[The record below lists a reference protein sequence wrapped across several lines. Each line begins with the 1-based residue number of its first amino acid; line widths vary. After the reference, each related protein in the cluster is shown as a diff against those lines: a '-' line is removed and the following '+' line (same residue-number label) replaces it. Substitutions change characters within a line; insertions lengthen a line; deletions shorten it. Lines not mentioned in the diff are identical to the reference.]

1 MRSEPVSEPP
11 YTFSVNLTPS
21 GAPSFE
27 PDLDFHGDGGDPFY
41 ARNFSYKLRDTH
53 SFFAP
58 VPRRNDDEAP

>member
-27 PDLDFHGDGGDPFY
+27 PDLDFHGGGGDPFY
-41 ARNFSYKLRDTH
+41 ARDVTYEVRD
-53 SFFAP
+53 F
-58 VPRRNDDEAP
+58 PRIAAIPRHNDEEAP